1 MKRST
6 TDFCLSSITY
16 LMAPV
21 LLLLRTAALHA
32 SSLDSSDPHSGS
44 NSVQAHQG
52 ASVRAVINS
61 TNLFS
66 VFIKDCSFLQL
77 QPSDGLY
84 EHHNLFSSHQAS
96 QLPQTKASSHC
107 HLAFALGS
115 VAGQHLVEVS
125 D

>member
-1 MKRST
+1 
-6 TDFCLSSITY
+6 
-16 LMAPV
+16 MAPV
-21 LLLLRTAALHA
+21 LLSSKTAELHA
-32 SSLDSSDPHSGS
+32 SSLHSSDPHSGS
-44 NSVQAHQG
+44 NSVRVHQDALAH
-52 ASVRAVINS
+52 AVINS
-61 TNLFS
+61 TGLFS
-66 VFIKDCSFLQL
+66 VSIKDCSFLQL